1 MACAVV
7 VKNTQT
13 LNMKGHKM
21 NEINMKNGKRAVKI
35 QKLIDKLLGKLD
47 KLGYEYMNRNNQ
59 SAIRRKR

>member
-21 NEINMKNGKRAVKI
+21 NEINMKNAKRAVKI

-47 KLGYEYMNRNNQ
+47 KLGYEYMNHNNQ

>member
-1 MACAVV
+1 
-7 VKNTQT
+7 
-13 LNMKGHKM
+13 MKGHKM

-47 KLGYEYMNRNNQ
+47 KLGYEYMNHNNQ